1 MKEWLSSEDL
11 ERIRQAVA
19 EAERRT
25 SGEIVPYVVPRS
37 DTYEGRAWKGAG
49 IAAALALA
57 FTAVVFQFYEGWG
70 LAWLHTGWGTAT
82 LTLAAGM
89 VGGLL
94 SAFVSPL
101 GRVLT
106 GRECMTR
113 TVHRRAMKAF
123 VEEEVFATRERT
135 GVLIFVSLWEHRIE
149 VIGDAGINARVS
161 TDEWTDMVARIRDGV
176 RSGHFADGLIDA
188 IGMCGTLLEGS
199 GVERRDDDSN
209 ELSDALRV
217 ES

>member
-1 MKEWLSSEDL
+1 MKEQLSNEDL

-25 SGEIVPYVVPRS
+25 SGEIVPYVVRRS
-37 DTYEGRAWKGAG
+37 DAYEEIAWKGAS

-57 FTAVVFQFYEGWG
+57 CTAAIFRFYEGWG

-89 VGGLL
+89 AGGAL
-94 SAFVSPL
+94 SAFAPPL
-101 GRVLT
+101 GRLLA
-106 GRECMTR
+106 GPARLTR

-123 VEEEVFATRERT
+123 VDEEVFATRERT

-149 VIGDAGINARVS
+149 VLGDAGIHAQVS
-161 TDEWTDMVARIRDGV
+161 ADDWTDIVARIRDGV
-176 RSGHFADGLIDA
+176 RSGHFADGLVEA
-188 IGMCGTLLEGS
+188 IQMCGALLES
-199 GVERRDDDSN
+199 REVERRDDDAN
-209 ELSDALRV
+209 ELSDALRM
-217 ES
+217 ET

>member
-1 MKEWLSSEDL
+1 MKEWLSNEDL

-19 EAERRT
+19 EAERLT

-37 DTYEGRAWKGAG
+37 DTYDGIAWKGAG

-70 LAWLHTGWGTAT
+70 LGWLHTGWGTAT
-82 LTLAAGM
+82 LALAAGIA
-89 VGGLL
+89 GGVL
-94 SAFVSPL
+94 SAFVPPI
-101 GRVLT
+101 GRVLA
-106 GRECMTR
+106 GRECIIR

-149 VIGDAGINARVS
+149 VLGDAGINARVS
-161 TDEWTDMVARIRDGV
+161 ADDWTDMVARIRDGV

>member
-70 LAWLHTGWGTAT
+70 LAWLHTGWGAAT

-94 SAFVSPL
+94 SAFVAPL
-101 GRVLT
+101 GRVLA

-161 TDEWTDMVARIRDGV
+161 TDDWTDMVARIRDGV
-176 RSGHFADGLIDA
+176 RSGCFADGLIDA
-188 IGMCGTLLEGS
+188 IGMCGALLEGS